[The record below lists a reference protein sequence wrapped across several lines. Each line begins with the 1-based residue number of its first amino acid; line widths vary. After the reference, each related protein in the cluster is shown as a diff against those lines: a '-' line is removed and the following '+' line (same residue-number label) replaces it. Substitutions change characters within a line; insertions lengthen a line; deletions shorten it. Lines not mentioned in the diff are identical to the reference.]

1 MNFLLKAEI
10 SKTLLEKLVSKTDV
24 LLTILATFSFTM
36 LGFLITALAV
46 IVGMSDKPRILSYA
60 KYGFFRVFGELY
72 LVTLITLLLTFVLSS
87 ITVVLTSLMPWVV
100 VAVAI
105 SLVQILMISIASYS
119 LIFRKKGN

>member
-1 MNFLLKAEI
+1 MHFLLKAEI
-10 SKTLLEKLVSKTDV
+10 SKSLLVQLANKTDV

-72 LVTLITLLLTFVLSS
+72 LITLITLLLTFVLSS
-87 ITVVLTSLMPWVV
+87 VTVVLSSLIPWVV
-100 VAVAI
+100 VATAV

-119 LIFRKKGN
+119 LIFQKKGS